1 MHRINRHPILEI
13 PENRKRVRFFFKAKE
28 IYGYE
33 GEPVSAALIAN
44 GIQIFHIHQVGNTP
58 QGLFCANGQ
67 CSHCT
72 VLIDGLPQKSCMTPL
87 KADMEID
94 PLIHLPEVPLD
105 VQPLGKLKK
114 IYKQCDILVVGG
126 GPAGLT
132 ATIELARL
140 GFKIILVDDKAKLG
154 GKLLLQTHKFFG
166 SIADCYAGTRGI
178 EIATRL
184 TNELKNF
191 LNIIVYPNSSV
202 VGIFKDRKAG
212 IFYNNRNYIIVDFKG
227 ILIATGAREK
237 SLIFPG
243 NNLPGI
249 YGAGAFQTLVNR
261 DLVRSSKRLFI
272 IGSGNVGLITA
283 YHALQAGIK
292 VVGICDI
299 LDKVSGYKVHA
310 DKIQRMGVPIYL
322 NHTVLLA
329 EGNGKVE
336 KITIARVNQD
346 WQPILETAR
355 TYKVDTILIAAGLMP
370 VDEFYETAQEFGFP
384 VVKTGDAEE
393 IAEASSAMFG
403 GRIAGLH
410 MAKLL
415 GKKVKIDPSWQEKAE
430 ILKSKPGKIYP
441 PVDVTLTESFQPTIR
456 CDEEIPCDP
465 CTTICSVNAIHLE
478 EKLGNIMDIP
488 RYSEGCTGCGLCVAI
503 CPGLA
508 ITLARKLDQFS
519 AEVVLPHEF
528 LPDFKVGDKI
538 PATDQT
544 GNYLEQAEVLK
555 IRSLKKYKTYLIH
568 VKATV
573 ANGSKISGIRI
584 QDPQKTTA
592 LARTSFQ
599 CLPDNAIVC
608 HCEMVTVKQLVNY
621 IREHNVRDVNQLKQI
636 RVGMGACGGKICSM
650 LLPQIFHMAG
660 VAWNE
665 VSLGTRRPLS
675 VEIPMYVLINEEI
688 PE

>member
-1 MHRINRHPILEI
+1 MRRIDRHPILEI

-28 IYGYE
+28 LFGYE
-33 GEPVSAALIAN
+33 GEPVSSALIAN
-44 GIQIFHIHQVGNTP
+44 GIQIFHIHRVGNTP

-72 VLIDGLPQKSCMTPL
+72 VLIDGFPQKSCMTPL

-94 PLIHLPEVPLD
+94 PLIHLPEVPFD
-105 VQPLGKLKK
+105 DHPLGKHRK
-114 IYKQCDILVVGG
+114 IYEHCDILVIGG

-166 SIADCYAGTRGI
+166 SISDCYAGTRGI
-178 EIATRL
+178 DIATQL
-184 TNELKNF
+184 TSELQNF
-191 LNIIVYPNSSV
+191 PNITVLSNSSIV
-202 VGIFKDRKAG
+202 AIFKDQKVGIFR
-212 IFYNNRNYIIVDFKG
+212 NNRNYVIVDFKG

-261 DLVRSSKRLFI
+261 DLIRSSRRLFV

-283 YHALQAGIK
+283 YHALQAGIQ

-310 DKIQRMGVPIYL
+310 DKIRRMGVPIYL
-322 NHTVLLA
+322 NQTVLSA
-329 EGNGKVE
+329 EGDGQVE
-336 KITIARVNQD
+336 KITIARVNQNY
-346 WQPILETAR
+346 QPILNTAR
-355 TYKVDTILIAAGLMP
+355 TYEVDTILVAAGLMP
-370 VDEFYETAQEFGFP
+370 VDEFYETAQDFGFP

-403 GRIAGLH
+403 GRIAGLQI
-410 MAKLL
+410 AKLL
-415 GKKVKIDPSWQEKAE
+415 GKKVKIDSSWRNKAE

-441 PVDVTLTESFQPTIR
+441 SVEVILSESFQPIIR

-465 CTTICSVNAIHLE
+465 CTTICPANAIHLDQ
-478 EKLGNIMDIP
+478 KLGNILDIP

-519 AEVVLPHEF
+519 AEVVLPYEF

-538 PATDQT
+538 PVTDQT

-555 IRSLKKYKTYLIH
+555 IRWFKKYKTHLIH
-568 VKATV
+568 VKATA
-573 ANGSKISGIRI
+573 ANGSKICGIRI
-584 QDPQKTTA
+584 QDPQKITA
-592 LARTSFQ
+592 LTKTSYQ
-599 CLPDNAIVC
+599 HLPENAIVC

-621 IREHNVRDVNQLKQI
+621 IQDHNVRDLNQLKQI
-636 RVGMGACGGKICSM
+636 RVGMGACGGKNCSM
-650 LLPQIFHMAG
+650 LLPQIFQMAG
-660 VAWNE
+660 VDWNE
-665 VSLGTRRPLS
+665 VSPGTRRPLS